1 MRKRTW
7 GLVIL
12 LAIAVAVIFMLGNLL
27 RWLQADLDSTTAQ
40 LQDWPQ
46 LAYYQAANAQLLGDQ
61 ASVAAVFIGDS
72 ITERWSQVDPEG
84 FFSGRGYVNRGISGQ
99 TTPQV
104 LLRFRQDVIQLQP
117 RVVVIGAGTND
128 LAGNTGPM
136 PLSTIEDNLAT
147 LADLATFH
155 SIAVVLASVLPV
167 HGQVPDVEIPPL
179 PQTVRRPPE
188 KIQQLNDWMQT
199 YAEAQ
204 GYIYLDY
211 ANSLADDEG
220 LLRGAYSA
228 DGLHPNAA
236 GYTVMVPLAIAAVEQ
251 VLQTTTPAP
260 GAGMEPQQQAIAST
274 R

>member
-7 GLVIL
+7 GLGIL
-12 LAIAVAVIFMLGNLL
+12 LMIAVAVIFVLGNLL
-27 RWLQADLDSTTAQ
+27 RWLQDDLDSTTAQ

-46 LAYYQAANAQLLGDQ
+46 LAYYQAANAELLETQ
-61 ASVAAVFIGDS
+61 APVTAVFIGDS
-72 ITERWSQVDPEG
+72 ITERWSQVAPQG
-84 FFSGRGYVNRGISGQ
+84 FFPGRDYVNRGISGQ

-117 RVVVIGAGTND
+117 RAVVIGAGTND

-136 PLSTIEDNLAT
+136 PLSAIEDNLAT
-147 LADLATFH
+147 LAELATVH
-155 SIAVVLASVLPV
+155 SIAVVLASLLPV

-188 KIQQLNDWMQT
+188 KIQQLNDWMRT

-204 GYIYLDY
+204 GHIYLDY
-211 ANSLADDEG
+211 ASSLADDQG
-220 LLRGAYSA
+220 LLKVAYSA

-236 GYTVMVPLAIAAVEQ
+236 GYAVMAPLAIAAIEQ
-251 VLQTTTPAP
+251 A
-260 GAGMEPQQQAIAST
+260 ASPT
-274 R
+274 DSRSHP